1 MIVNVKI
8 EIENNNNPDLKIN
21 IARHPSIIERSL
33 LHYTVTKDFITAQ
46 TRLQIETNHI
56 SHAELIIM
64 DSLNI
69 DEGHDIPVD
78 EASQPL
84 ITITE
89 ENTTL

>member
-8 EIENNNNPDLKIN
+8 EIENNNNPDLQIL
-21 IARHPSIIERSL
+21 IARHPSIIERSP
-33 LHYTVTKDFITAQ
+33 LHYTVNKDFITAQ
-46 TRLQIETNHI
+46 TRLQVEASHI
-56 SHAELIIM
+56 SHAELIIV

-69 DEGHDIPVD
+69 DEGEDIPVD

-89 ENTTL
+89 ETVTN